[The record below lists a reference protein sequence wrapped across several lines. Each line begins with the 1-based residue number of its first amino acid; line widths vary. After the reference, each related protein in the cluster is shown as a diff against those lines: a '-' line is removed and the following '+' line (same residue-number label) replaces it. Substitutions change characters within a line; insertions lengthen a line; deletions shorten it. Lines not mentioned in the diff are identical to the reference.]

1 MPLYETGA
9 AVADRPPPVFTAPRP
24 PARRARPTSRVPV
37 SVRLVGW
44 LCALAPTFFA
54 LTPACRSR
62 ESTALEAKP
71 AASAARMERGSRV
84 IVERTAGNFIEAT
97 VLEEQGEHLRLQSA
111 DGSQSLRVSKTSVYS
126 LSPPTTESMP
136 GQFAICAVQRLVW
149 KGCKVLSAQANQ
161 IAVVTA
167 QSDQYRLGPGEV
179 LRASELTRMNVEQ
192 TFAKAEERAHF
203 LHELSSAGVPLAPAG
218 WRPSARERVIAKR
231 GNDWYAARV
240 HEIEEDGVRVSWQDN
255 ATTEKVANDEIIP
268 EPPYPTHLTRGQ
280 FALMRPRVESE
291 PWVYVKVRAASD
303 GYKVEDIKGE
313 VSHAGH
319 TALVPLTR

>member
-1 MPLYETGA
+1 MPLYETDA
-9 AVADRPPPVFTAPRP
+9 TVAERPHRTP
-24 PARRARPTSRVPV
+24 SVPIN
-37 SVRLVGW
+37 VRLVGW
-44 LCALAPTFFA
+44 LCAIAPTLFT

-62 ESTALEAKP
+62 ESTALEAQP
-71 AASAARMERGSRV
+71 AASTARVDRGARV

-126 LSPPTTESMP
+126 LSTPSTESMP

-149 KGCKVLSAQANQ
+149 KGCKVLSVQANQ
-161 IAVVTA
+161 VAVVTA
-167 QSDQYRLGPGEV
+167 QADQYRLRPSEV
-179 LRASELTRMNVEQ
+179 LRASELTRMNVKQ

-203 LHELSSAGVPLAPAG
+203 LHELSLAGVPLAPSD

-268 EPPYPTHLTRGQ
+268 EPPYPAHPTRGQ

-303 GYKVEDIKGE
+303 AYKVEDIKGE
-313 VSHAGH
+313 VSHVGH
-319 TALVPLTR
+319 TALVPLTSR